1 MCSNGLKSTYIC
13 RCEGCEKHSN
23 KEGKMKK
30 KNKWYEV
37 LGAGLLSVSAMYLC
51 TSLVVTGCSVDDGSL
66 DALDANETSEVVES
80 GSDEEVESSEAEKS
94 SKPEETS
101 KEEAEASESEEQE
114 PAEAEENTEA
124 EETADAEEKPTT
136 TPETEE
142 PAESGDET
150 APEES
155 TEPEESAEPAEPAE
169 PAETTEPAE
178 EKTEQAEPSN
188 SEEKIEPIESA
199 EPESVELNNAKE
211 WEIIRDS
218 ITAVVENNS
227 IQYLYESRFL
237 KVERSDKSSR
247 FDEYR
252 MDREEFI
259 ADYQYDGYDQHL
271 TDRLYEDEILW
282 EGFNWTNLNK
292 PECRFKAELDSVLTH
307 GVWPEDL
314 VEMEAVYSVRYVCQ
328 SLGLEGNVFISI
340 PVRYRAKQD

>member
-1 MCSNGLKSTYIC
+1 
-13 RCEGCEKHSN
+13 
-23 KEGKMKK
+23 MKK

-142 PAESGDET
+142 PAESGDEA

-178 EKTEQAEPSN
+178 PETPVETTEPDNET
-188 SEEKIEPIESA
+188 
-199 EPESVELNNAKE
+199 ESVETTEPDGGKKVARHTREWYYLRDTVSYFIQQKNWQDKNALEKLEEKHYSFISRCEWDIEVNDCSMEESAFHAAYQSNEDVMRKLTDAGILWDGSE
-211 WEIIRDS
+211 WEGWNPIEDGES
-218 ITAVVENNS
+218 TVVLDTALS
-227 IQYLYESRFL
+227 AW
-237 KVERSDKSSR
+237 SDGR
-247 FDEYR
+247 VYV
-252 MDREEFI
+252 
-259 ADYQYDGYDQHL
+259 H
-271 TDRLYEDEILW
+271 
-282 EGFNWTNLNK
+282 
-292 PECRFKAELDSVLTH
+292 
-307 GVWPEDL
+307 
-314 VEMEAVYSVRYVCQ
+314 AVYRVRYYLNSDPDTEHSFLLDV
-328 SLGLEGNVFISI
+328 
-340 PVRYRAKQD
+340 PVKYMRVD

>member
-1 MCSNGLKSTYIC
+1 
-13 RCEGCEKHSN
+13 
-23 KEGKMKK
+23 MKK

-37 LGAGLLSVSAMYLC
+37 LGVGLLSVSAMYLC

-94 SKPEETS
+94 SKPEET
-101 KEEAEASESEEQE
+101 
-114 PAEAEENTEA
+114 
-124 EETADAEEKPTT
+124 ADAEEKPTS

-169 PAETTEPAE
+169 TAEPAE
-178 EKTEQAEPSN
+178 EKTEQAEPLN

-199 EPESVELNNAKE
+199 EPESVEQNNAKE

-227 IQYLYESRFL
+227 IQYLHETRFFRL
-237 KVERSDKSSR
+237 DRSDKILR
-247 FDEYR
+247 LDEYR
-252 MDREEFI
+252 MPKDDFVAE
-259 ADYQYDGYDQHL
+259 YQYDGNAQHL
-271 TDRLYEDEILW
+271 TERLYEDGILW

-292 PECRFKAELDSVLTH
+292 PECRFKAGLDSILV
-307 GVWPEDL
+307 GVNWPENY
-314 VEMEAVYSVRYVCQ
+314 VEIYTIYDVRYFCQ